1 MSDVIK
7 LMPDAL
13 ANQIAAGEVIQ
24 RPASV
29 LKELV
34 ENSVDAGASK
44 ITVNIKD
51 AGRTLIQVID
61 NGCGMS
67 VTDARMSFERH
78 ATSKLTKAED
88 LFCIY
93 TKGFR
98 GEALA
103 SIAAVAEVELKTRR
117 ADDAVG
123 TDVIINGS
131 KFVSQ
136 TPVNT
141 PQGTNFAIKSLF
153 YNVPAR
159 RKFLK
164 SNSTELQ
171 HIITEFQRIVLTH
184 PMIEFA
190 LHHND
195 NIIYSLPKTNL
206 KQRILG
212 VFGKNL
218 NSTLIPVEIDTSIVK
233 ITGFTGKPSAS
244 KRKTDKQFFFVN
256 NRYMKNSYFHK
267 AVALAYDKLTLP
279 DCIPPYF
286 LYLEVDPR
294 SIDVNVHPAKTEINF
309 ENASDIF
316 RLLQAGIK
324 ETLSKSDVTPAID
337 FDNQEA
343 ANIPYFTSDSPL
355 PEEPQISY
363 DPDYNPFIST
373 EKPKSFDVGSGGH
386 SSGHSSSYNNYN
398 SNYNGG
404 NRHATHYDSV
414 INSGHR
420 KADNWQLLYSN
431 INDDSPSPTP
441 PVQSPLMQIGG
452 KYIATLHDN
461 GLMLIDQYRAHLS
474 ILYEKYLR
482 QIASNADST
491 QKLLY
496 PQPLDLDATSQAMA
510 YDIRDEL
517 TSVGFDIDF
526 DAQPSAVLRGI
537 PPFLEANR
545 AVEILIKVIDSYRDE
560 HGNISSSMK
569 DILARS
575 AARSEAVTGGR
586 TLSTE
591 EMQTLKDNL
600 LATQSP
606 EYSPDGKRTTVIL
619 RPEDLEK
626 MFN

>member
-7 LMPDAL
+7 LMPDSL

-117 ADDAVG
+117 ADDAIG

-153 YNVPAR
+153 FNVPAR

-184 PMIEFA
+184 PMIEFS
-190 LHHND
+190 LYHNE
-195 NIIYSLPKTNL
+195 NAIYILPKGSL
-206 KQRILG
+206 KQRIIG
-212 VFGKNL
+212 VFGKSL
-218 NSTLIPVEIDTSIVK
+218 NSEIIPVEIDTSIVK
-233 ITGFTGKPSAS
+233 ITGFTGKPSSS
-244 KRKTDKQFFFVN
+244 KRRNDKQFFFVN

-286 LYLEVDPR
+286 LYLEVDPHT
-294 SIDVNVHPAKTEINF
+294 IDVNVHPAKTEINF

-343 ANIPYFTSDSPL
+343 ANIPYFRSDSPL
-355 PEEPQISY
+355 PEEPQIDY
-363 DPDYNPFIST
+363 DPNYNPFIST
-373 EKPKSFDVGSGGH
+373 EKPQSFESLGV
-386 SSGHSSSYNNYN
+386 
-398 SNYNGG
+398 NGG
-404 NRHATHYDSV
+404 SYGHGSAHRTTQYDSA
-414 INSGHR
+414 INSGR
-420 KADNWQLLYSN
+420 KRADNWQLLYSN
-431 INDDSPSPTP
+431 INDDSPSPT

-461 GLMLIDQYRAHLS
+461 GLMLIDQYRAHLR

-482 QIASNADST
+482 QIASNADAT
-491 QKLLY
+491 QQLLY
-496 PQPLDLDATSQAMA
+496 PQPLDLDATSLAMA

-517 TSVGFDIDF
+517 MSVGFDIDF
-526 DAQPSAVLRGI
+526 PSPTTTATLRGI
-537 PPFLEANR
+537 PPFLEQNKAID
-545 AVEILIKVIDSYRDE
+545 VLIKVIDSYRDE

-575 AARSEAVTGGR
+575 AARSEAVMGGR
-586 TLSTE
+586 TLSNE
-591 EMQTLKDNL
+591 EMQTLRDDL
-600 LATQSP
+600 LATQQP
-606 EYSPDGKRTTVIL
+606 EFSPDGRKTTIIL

>member
-34 ENSVDAGASK
+34 ENSVDAGATK

-117 ADDAVG
+117 ADDAIG

-131 KFVSQ
+131 KFISQ

-153 YNVPAR
+153 FNVPAR

-218 NSTLIPVEIDTSIVK
+218 NSSLIPVEIDTSIVK
-233 ITGFTGKPSAS
+233 ITGFTGKPSPS

-267 AVALAYDKLTLP
+267 AIALAYDKLTLP

-286 LYLEVDPR
+286 IYLEVDPHT
-294 SIDVNVHPAKTEINF
+294 IDVNVHPAKTEINF

-343 ANIPYFTSDSPL
+343 ANLPYFPSDSPL
-355 PEEPQISY
+355 PEEPQIDY
-363 DPDYNPFIST
+363 DPNYNPFIST
-373 EKPKSFDVGSGGH
+373 EKPQSFDV
-386 SSGHSSSYNNYN
+386 NK
-398 SNYNGG
+398 GG
-404 NRHATHYDSV
+404 NHRVTHYDST
-414 INSGHR
+414 INADR
-420 KADNWQLLYSN
+420 RRADNWQLLYSG
-431 INDDSPSPTP
+431 INDEQPSSAPAA
-441 PVQSPLMQIGG
+441 QSPLMQIGG
-452 KYIATLHDN
+452 KYIASLHDN
-461 GLMLIDQYRAHLS
+461 GLMLIDQYRAHLR
-474 ILYEKYLR
+474 ILYEKYLAK
-482 QIASNADST
+482 IASNADAT

-496 PQPLDLDATSQAMA
+496 PQPLDLDATAQAMA

-526 DAQPSAVLRGI
+526 DAQPTAVLRGI
-537 PPFLEANR
+537 PPYLDANR

-575 AARSEAVTGGR
+575 AARSEAVMGGR
-586 TLSTE
+586 TLNLD
-591 EMQTLKDNL
+591 EMQTLKKDL

-606 EYSPDGKRTTVIL
+606 EYSPDGKRTTIIL
-619 RPEDLEK
+619 RPDDLEK

>member
-7 LMPDAL
+7 LMPDSL

-117 ADDAVG
+117 ADDAIG

-153 YNVPAR
+153 FNVPAR

-184 PMIEFA
+184 PMIEFS
-190 LHHND
+190 LYHND
-195 NIIYSLPKTNL
+195 NAIYILPKGSL
-206 KQRILG
+206 KQRIIG
-212 VFGKNL
+212 VFGKSL
-218 NSTLIPVEIDTSIVK
+218 NSEIIPVEIDTSIVK
-233 ITGFTGKPSAS
+233 ITGFTGKPSSS
-244 KRKTDKQFFFVN
+244 KRRNDKQFFFVN

-286 LYLEVDPR
+286 LYLEVDPHT
-294 SIDVNVHPAKTEINF
+294 IDVNVHPAKTEINF

-343 ANIPYFTSDSPL
+343 ANIPYFRSDSPL
-355 PEEPQISY
+355 PEEPQIDY
-363 DPDYNPFIST
+363 DPNYNPFIST
-373 EKPKSFDVGSGGH
+373 EKPQSFESLGV
-386 SSGHSSSYNNYN
+386 
-398 SNYNGG
+398 NGG
-404 NRHATHYDSV
+404 SYGHGSAHRTTQYDSA
-414 INSGHR
+414 INSGR
-420 KADNWQLLYSN
+420 KRADNWQLLYSN
-431 INDDSPSPTP
+431 INDDSPSPT

-461 GLMLIDQYRAHLS
+461 GLMLIDQYRAHLR

-482 QIASNADST
+482 QIASNADAT
-491 QKLLY
+491 QQLLY
-496 PQPLDLDATSQAMA
+496 PQPLDLDAKSLAMA

-517 TSVGFDIDF
+517 MSVGFDIDF
-526 DAQPSAVLRGI
+526 PSPTTTATLRGI
-537 PPFLEANR
+537 PPFLEQNKAID
-545 AVEILIKVIDSYRDE
+545 VLIKVIDSYRDE

-575 AARSEAVTGGR
+575 AARSEAVMGGR
-586 TLSTE
+586 TLSNE
-591 EMQTLKDNL
+591 EMQTLRDDL
-600 LATQSP
+600 LATQQP
-606 EYSPDGKRTTVIL
+606 EFSPDGRKTTIIL

>member
-117 ADDAVG
+117 ADDAIG

-131 KFVSQ
+131 KFISQ
-136 TPVNT
+136 TPVST

-153 YNVPAR
+153 FNVPAR

-171 HIITEFQRIVLTH
+171 QIITEFQRIVLTH

-233 ITGFTGKPSAS
+233 ITGFCGKPSPS

-286 LYLEVDPR
+286 LYMEVDPHT
-294 SIDVNVHPAKTEINF
+294 IDVNVHPAKTEINF

-337 FDNQEA
+337 FDNQA
-343 ANIPYFTSDSPL
+343 INDIPYFRSDSPL

-363 DPDYNPFIST
+363 DPDYNPFVST
-373 EKPKSFDVGSGGH
+373 EKPQSFSDGGGSRSKG
-386 SSGHSSSYNNYN
+386 SYNYKQ
-398 SNYNGG
+398 SDYQPL
-404 NRHATHYDSV
+404 RRST
-414 INSGHR
+414 
-420 KADNWQLLYSN
+420 DNWQTLYESALN
-431 INDDSPSPTP
+431 GSTDDIKPAAAPT
-441 PVQSPLMQIGG
+441 PLMQIGN
-452 KYIATLHDN
+452 KYIAALHDN
-461 GLMLIDQYRAHLS
+461 GIMLIDQYRAHLR

-482 QIASNADST
+482 QIASNADAT
-491 QKLLY
+491 QQLLY
-496 PQPLDLDATSQAMA
+496 PQPLDLDATSLAMA

-517 TSVGFDIDF
+517 MSVGFDIDF
-526 DAQPSAVLRGI
+526 PSPTATATLRGI
-537 PPFLEANR
+537 PPFLEQNKAID
-545 AVEILIKVIDSYRDE
+545 VLIKVIDSYRDE

-575 AARSEAVTGGR
+575 AARSEAVMGGR
-586 TLSTE
+586 PLSTE
-591 EMQTLKDNL
+591 EMQTLKDDL
-600 LATQSP
+600 LATQQP
-606 EYSPDGKRTTVIL
+606 EFSPDGRKTTIVL
-619 RPEDLEK
+619 RPDDLER

>member
-7 LMPDAL
+7 LMPDSL

-78 ATSKLTKAED
+78 ATSKLIKAED

-117 ADDAVG
+117 ADDAIG

-131 KFVSQ
+131 KFISQ
-136 TPVNT
+136 TPVST

-184 PMIEFA
+184 PMIEFS
-190 LHHND
+190 LYHND
-195 NIIYSLPKTNL
+195 STVYSLPKGNL
-206 KQRILG
+206 KQRIIG
-212 VFGKNL
+212 VFGKSL
-218 NSTLIPVEIDTSIVK
+218 NQLLIPVEIDTSLVK
-233 ITGFTGKPSAS
+233 ITGFCGKPSNT

-256 NRYMKNSYFHK
+256 NRFMKNAYFHK
-267 AVALAYDKLTLP
+267 AVALAYEKLTLP

-286 LYLEVDPR
+286 LYMEVDPR

-316 RLLQAGIK
+316 RLLQAGVK
-324 ETLSKSDVTPAID
+324 ETLSKSDVTPSID
-337 FDNQEA
+337 FDNQA
-343 ANIPYFTSDSPL
+343 VNDIPYFKPDSTQPQ
-355 PEEPQISY
+355 EPQITY
-363 DPDYNPFIST
+363 DPYYNPFETT
-373 EKPKSFDVGSGGH
+373 EKPQSF
-386 SSGHSSSYNNYN
+386 SSSSSNNIASGSHIKSGYNYIQ
-398 SNYNGG
+398 SNYQPS
-404 NRHATHYDSV
+404 RRST
-414 INSGHR
+414 
-420 KADNWQLLYSN
+420 DNWQTLYSN
-431 INDDSPSPTP
+431 IGDPTDSPDAAPMP
-441 PVQSPLMQIGG
+441 QAPLMQIGN
-452 KYIATLHDN
+452 KYIATLHDH
-461 GLMLIDQYRAHLS
+461 GIMLIDQYRAHAR
-474 ILYEKYLR
+474 ILYEKYIK
-482 QIASNADST
+482 QIVSNADAT
-491 QKLLY
+491 QQLLY
-496 PQPLDLDATSQAMA
+496 PQPLELDATEFAMA

-517 TSVGFDIDF
+517 TSVGFDIEFSHDSST
-526 DAQPSAVLRGI
+526 ATLRGI
-537 PPFLEANR
+537 PPYLEQNK
-545 AVEILIKVIDSYRDE
+545 AVDILAKVIDCYRDE
-560 HGNISSSMK
+560 HGDVSSSMK

-575 AARSEAVTGGR
+575 AARSEAITGGA
-586 TLSTE
+586 TLSNE
-591 EMQTLKDNL
+591 EMTSLKDAL
-600 LATQSP
+600 LATQQP
-606 EYSPDGKRTTVIL
+606 DFSPDGKRAAIIL
-619 RPEDLEK
+619 RPDDLEK

>member
-7 LMPDAL
+7 LMPDSL

-117 ADDAVG
+117 ADDAIG

-131 KFVSQ
+131 KFISQ

-153 YNVPAR
+153 FNVPAR

-184 PMIEFA
+184 PMIEFS
-190 LHHND
+190 LYHNE
-195 NIIYSLPKTNL
+195 NAIYILPKGSL
-206 KQRILG
+206 KQRIIG
-212 VFGKNL
+212 VFGKSL
-218 NSTLIPVEIDTSIVK
+218 NSEIIPVEIDTSIVK
-233 ITGFTGKPSAS
+233 ITGFTGKPSSS
-244 KRKTDKQFFFVN
+244 KRRNDKQFFFVN

-286 LYLEVDPR
+286 LYLEVDPHT
-294 SIDVNVHPAKTEINF
+294 IDVNVHPAKTEINF

-343 ANIPYFTSDSPL
+343 ANIPYFRSDSPL
-355 PEEPQISY
+355 PEEPQIDY
-363 DPDYNPFIST
+363 DPNYNPFIST
-373 EKPKSFDVGSGGH
+373 EKPQSFESLGV
-386 SSGHSSSYNNYN
+386 
-398 SNYNGG
+398 NGG
-404 NRHATHYDSV
+404 SYGHGSTHRTTQYDSA
-414 INSGHR
+414 INSGR
-420 KADNWQLLYSN
+420 KRADNWQLLYSN
-431 INDDSPSPTP
+431 INDDSPSPT

-461 GLMLIDQYRAHLS
+461 GLMLIDQYRAHLR

-482 QIASNADST
+482 QIASNADAT
-491 QKLLY
+491 QQLLY
-496 PQPLDLDATSQAMA
+496 PQPLDLDAKSLAMA

-517 TSVGFDIDF
+517 MSVGFDIDF
-526 DAQPSAVLRGI
+526 PSPTTTATLRGI
-537 PPFLEANR
+537 PPFLEQNKAID
-545 AVEILIKVIDSYRDE
+545 VLIKVIDSYRDE

-575 AARSEAVTGGR
+575 AARSEAVMGGR
-586 TLSTE
+586 TLSNE
-591 EMQTLKDNL
+591 EMQTLRDDL
-600 LATQSP
+600 LATQQP
-606 EYSPDGKRTTVIL
+606 EFSPDGRKTTIIL

>member
-117 ADDAVG
+117 ADDAIG

-131 KFVSQ
+131 KFISQ
-136 TPVNT
+136 TPVST

-153 YNVPAR
+153 FNVPAR

-233 ITGFTGKPSAS
+233 ITGFCGKPSPS

-286 LYLEVDPR
+286 LYMEVDPHT
-294 SIDVNVHPAKTEINF
+294 IDVNVHPAKTEINF

-337 FDNQEA
+337 FDNQA
-343 ANIPYFTSDSPL
+343 INDIPYFRSDSPL

-363 DPDYNPFIST
+363 DPDYNPFVST
-373 EKPKSFDVGSGGH
+373 EKPQSFSDGGGSRSKG
-386 SSGHSSSYNNYN
+386 SYNYKQ
-398 SNYNGG
+398 SDYQPL
-404 NRHATHYDSV
+404 RRST
-414 INSGHR
+414 
-420 KADNWQLLYSN
+420 DNWQTLYESALN
-431 INDDSPSPTP
+431 GSTDDIKPAAAPT
-441 PVQSPLMQIGG
+441 PLMQIGN
-452 KYIATLHDN
+452 KYIAALHDN
-461 GLMLIDQYRAHLS
+461 GIMLIDQYRAHLR

-482 QIASNADST
+482 QIASNADAT
-491 QKLLY
+491 QQLLY
-496 PQPLDLDATSQAMA
+496 PQPLDLDATSLAMA

-517 TSVGFDIDF
+517 MSVGFDIDF
-526 DAQPSAVLRGI
+526 PSPTATATLRGI
-537 PPFLEANR
+537 PPFLEQNKAID
-545 AVEILIKVIDSYRDE
+545 VLIKVIDSYRDE

-575 AARSEAVTGGR
+575 AARSEAVMGGR
-586 TLSTE
+586 SLSTE
-591 EMQTLKDNL
+591 EMQTLKDDL
-600 LATQSP
+600 LTTQQP
-606 EYSPDGKRTTVIL
+606 EFSPDGRKTTIVL
-619 RPEDLEK
+619 RPDDLER

>member
-7 LMPDAL
+7 LMPDSL

-117 ADDAVG
+117 ADDAIG

-131 KFVSQ
+131 KFISQ

-153 YNVPAR
+153 FNVPAR

-184 PMIEFA
+184 PMIEFS
-190 LHHND
+190 LYHND
-195 NIIYSLPKTNL
+195 NAIYILPKGSL
-206 KQRILG
+206 KQRIIG
-212 VFGKNL
+212 VFGKSL
-218 NSTLIPVEIDTSIVK
+218 NSEIIPVEIDTSIVK
-233 ITGFTGKPSAS
+233 ITGFTGKPSSS
-244 KRKTDKQFFFVN
+244 KRRNDKQFFFVN

-286 LYLEVDPR
+286 LYLEVDPHT
-294 SIDVNVHPAKTEINF
+294 IDVNVHPAKTEINF

-343 ANIPYFTSDSPL
+343 ANIPYFRSDSPL
-355 PEEPQISY
+355 PEEPQIDY
-363 DPDYNPFIST
+363 DPNYNPFIST
-373 EKPKSFDVGSGGH
+373 EKPQSFESLGV
-386 SSGHSSSYNNYN
+386 
-398 SNYNGG
+398 NGG
-404 NRHATHYDSV
+404 SYGHGSAHRTTQYDSA
-414 INSGHR
+414 INSGR
-420 KADNWQLLYSN
+420 KRADNWQLLYSN
-431 INDDSPSPTP
+431 INDDSPSPT

-461 GLMLIDQYRAHLS
+461 GLMLIDQYRAHLR

-482 QIASNADST
+482 QIASNADAT
-491 QKLLY
+491 QQLLY
-496 PQPLDLDATSQAMA
+496 PQPLDLDAKSLAMA

-517 TSVGFDIDF
+517 MSVGFDIDF
-526 DAQPSAVLRGI
+526 PSPTATATLRGI
-537 PPFLEANR
+537 PPFLEQNKAID
-545 AVEILIKVIDSYRDE
+545 VLIKVIDSYRDE

-575 AARSEAVTGGR
+575 AARNEAVMGGR
-586 TLSTE
+586 SLSNE
-591 EMQTLKDNL
+591 EMQTLRDDL
-600 LATQSP
+600 LATQQP
-606 EYSPDGKRTTVIL
+606 EFSPDGRKTTIIL

>member
-7 LMPDAL
+7 LMPDSL

-117 ADDAVG
+117 VDDAIG

-153 YNVPAR
+153 FNVPAR

-184 PMIEFA
+184 PMIEFS
-190 LHHND
+190 LYHNE
-195 NIIYSLPKTNL
+195 NAIYILPKGSL
-206 KQRILG
+206 KQRIIG
-212 VFGKNL
+212 VFGKSL
-218 NSTLIPVEIDTSIVK
+218 NSEIIPVEIDTSIVK
-233 ITGFTGKPSAS
+233 ITGFTGKPSSS
-244 KRKTDKQFFFVN
+244 KRRNDKQFFFVN

-286 LYLEVDPR
+286 LYLEVDPHT
-294 SIDVNVHPAKTEINF
+294 IDVNVHPAKTEINF

-343 ANIPYFTSDSPL
+343 ANIPYFRSDSPL
-355 PEEPQISY
+355 PEEPQIDY
-363 DPDYNPFIST
+363 DPNYNPFIST
-373 EKPKSFDVGSGGH
+373 EKPQSFESLGV
-386 SSGHSSSYNNYN
+386 
-398 SNYNGG
+398 NGG
-404 NRHATHYDSV
+404 SYGHGSAHRTTQYDSA
-414 INSGHR
+414 INSGR
-420 KADNWQLLYSN
+420 KRADNWQLLYSN

-441 PVQSPLMQIGG
+441 VQSPLMQIGG
-452 KYIATLHDN
+452 KYIASLHDN
-461 GLMLIDQYRAHLS
+461 GLMLIDQYRAHLR
-474 ILYEKYLR
+474 ILYEKYMR
-482 QIASNADST
+482 QIASNADAT
-491 QKLLY
+491 QQLLY
-496 PQPLDLDATSQAMA
+496 PQPLDLDAKSLAMA

-517 TSVGFDIDF
+517 MSVGFDIDF
-526 DAQPSAVLRGI
+526 PSPTATATLRGI
-537 PPFLEANR
+537 PPFLERNKAID
-545 AVEILIKVIDSYRDE
+545 VLIKVIDSYRDE

-575 AARSEAVTGGR
+575 AARSEAVMGGR
-586 TLSTE
+586 SLSNE
-591 EMQTLKDNL
+591 EMQTLRDDL
-600 LATQSP
+600 LATQQP
-606 EYSPDGKRTTVIL
+606 EFSPDGRKTTIIL

>member
-7 LMPDAL
+7 LMPDSL

-117 ADDAVG
+117 ADDAIG

-153 YNVPAR
+153 FNVPAR

-184 PMIEFA
+184 PMIEFS
-190 LHHND
+190 LYHND
-195 NIIYSLPKTNL
+195 NAIYILPKGSL
-206 KQRILG
+206 KQRIIG
-212 VFGKNL
+212 VFGKSL
-218 NSTLIPVEIDTSIVK
+218 NSEIIPVEIDTSIVK
-233 ITGFTGKPSAS
+233 ITGFTGKPSSS
-244 KRKTDKQFFFVN
+244 KRRNDKQFFFVN

-267 AVALAYDKLTLP
+267 AVSLAYDKLTLP

-286 LYLEVDPR
+286 LYLEVDPHT
-294 SIDVNVHPAKTEINF
+294 IDVNVHPAKTEINF

-343 ANIPYFTSDSPL
+343 ANIPYFRSDSPL
-355 PEEPQISY
+355 PEEPQIDY
-363 DPDYNPFIST
+363 DPNYNPFIST
-373 EKPKSFDVGSGGH
+373 EKPQSFESLGV
-386 SSGHSSSYNNYN
+386 
-398 SNYNGG
+398 NGG
-404 NRHATHYDSV
+404 SYGHGSAHRTTQYDSA
-414 INSGHR
+414 INSGR
-420 KADNWQLLYSN
+420 KRADNWQLLYSN

-441 PVQSPLMQIGG
+441 VQSPLMQIGG
-452 KYIATLHDN
+452 KYIASLHDN
-461 GLMLIDQYRAHLS
+461 GLMLIDQYRAHLR

-482 QIASNADST
+482 QIASNADAT
-491 QKLLY
+491 QQLLY
-496 PQPLDLDATSQAMA
+496 PQPLDLDAKSLAMA

-517 TSVGFDIDF
+517 MSVGFDIDF
-526 DAQPSAVLRGI
+526 PSPTATATLRGI
-537 PPFLEANR
+537 PPFLEQNKAID
-545 AVEILIKVIDSYRDE
+545 VLIKVIDSYRDE

-575 AARSEAVTGGR
+575 AAQSEAVMGGR
-586 TLSTE
+586 SLSNE
-591 EMQTLKDNL
+591 EMQTLRDDL
-600 LATQSP
+600 LATQQP
-606 EYSPDGKRTTVIL
+606 EFSPDGRKTTIIL

>member
-7 LMPDAL
+7 LMPDSL

-117 ADDAVG
+117 ADDAIG

-131 KFVSQ
+131 KFISQ

-153 YNVPAR
+153 FNVPAR

-184 PMIEFA
+184 PMIEFS
-190 LHHND
+190 LYHNE
-195 NIIYSLPKTNL
+195 NAIYILPKGSL
-206 KQRILG
+206 KQRIIG
-212 VFGKNL
+212 VFGKSL
-218 NSTLIPVEIDTSIVK
+218 NSELIPVEIDTSIVK
-233 ITGFTGKPSAS
+233 ITGFTGKPSSS
-244 KRKTDKQFFFVN
+244 KRRNDKQFFFVN

-286 LYLEVDPR
+286 LYMEVDPHT
-294 SIDVNVHPAKTEINF
+294 IDVNVHPAKTEINF

-324 ETLSKSDVTPAID
+324 ETLSKSDVTPSID

-343 ANIPYFTSDSPL
+343 ANIPYFRSDEPI
-355 PEEPQISY
+355 PDEPQIDY
-363 DPDYNPFIST
+363 DPNYNPFIST
-373 EKPKSFDVGSGGH
+373 EKPQSFESLGVNGNYGHGGA
-386 SSGHSSSYNNYN
+386 
-398 SNYNGG
+398 
-404 NRHATHYDSV
+404 RRTTQYDSA
-414 INSGHR
+414 INTGR
-420 KADNWQLLYSN
+420 KRADNWQLLYSN

-441 PVQSPLMQIGG
+441 VQSPLMQIGS

-461 GLMLIDQYRAHLS
+461 GLMLIDQYRAHLR

-482 QIASNADST
+482 QIASNADAT
-491 QKLLY
+491 QQLLY
-496 PQPLDLDATSQAMA
+496 PQPLDLDATSLAMA

-517 TSVGFDIDF
+517 MSVGFDIDF
-526 DAQPSAVLRGI
+526 PSPTATATLRGI
-537 PPFLEANR
+537 PPFLEQNKAID
-545 AVEILIKVIDSYRDE
+545 VLIKVIDSYRDE

-575 AARSEAVTGGR
+575 AARSEAVMGGR
-586 TLSTE
+586 SLSTE
-591 EMQTLKDNL
+591 EMQTLKDDL
-600 LATQSP
+600 LATQQP
-606 EYSPDGKRTTVIL
+606 EFSPDGRKTTIVL
-619 RPEDLEK
+619 RPEDLER

>member
-117 ADDAVG
+117 ADDAIG

-131 KFVSQ
+131 KFISQ
-136 TPVNT
+136 TPVST

-153 YNVPAR
+153 FNVPAR

-233 ITGFTGKPSAS
+233 ITGFCGKPSPS

-286 LYLEVDPR
+286 LYMEVDPHT
-294 SIDVNVHPAKTEINF
+294 IDVNVHPAKTEINF

-337 FDNQEA
+337 FDNQA
-343 ANIPYFTSDSPL
+343 INDIPYFRSDSPL

-363 DPDYNPFIST
+363 DPDYNPFVST
-373 EKPKSFDVGSGGH
+373 EKPQSFSDGGGSRSKG
-386 SSGHSSSYNNYN
+386 SYNYKQ
-398 SNYNGG
+398 SDYQP
-404 NRHATHYDSV
+404 RRRST
-414 INSGHR
+414 
-420 KADNWQLLYSN
+420 DNWQTLYESALN
-431 INDDSPSPTP
+431 GSTDDIKPAAAPT
-441 PVQSPLMQIGG
+441 PLMQIGN
-452 KYIATLHDN
+452 KYIAALHDN
-461 GLMLIDQYRAHLS
+461 GIMLIDQYRAHLR

-482 QIASNADST
+482 QIASNADAT
-491 QKLLY
+491 QQLLY
-496 PQPLDLDATSQAMA
+496 PQPLDLDATSLAMA

-517 TSVGFDIDF
+517 MSVGFDIDF
-526 DAQPSAVLRGI
+526 PSPTATATLRGI
-537 PPFLEANR
+537 PPFLEQNKAID
-545 AVEILIKVIDSYRDE
+545 VLIKVIDSYRDE

-575 AARSEAVTGGR
+575 AARSEAVMGGR
-586 TLSTE
+586 SLSTE
-591 EMQTLKDNL
+591 EMQTLKDDL
-600 LATQSP
+600 LATQQP
-606 EYSPDGKRTTVIL
+606 EFSPDGRKTTIVL
-619 RPEDLEK
+619 RPDDLER

>member
-34 ENSVDAGASK
+34 ENSVDAGATK

-117 ADDAVG
+117 ADDAIG

-131 KFVSQ
+131 KFISQ

-153 YNVPAR
+153 FNVPAR

-218 NSTLIPVEIDTSIVK
+218 NSSLIPVEIDTSIVK
-233 ITGFTGKPSAS
+233 ITGFTGKPSPS

-267 AVALAYDKLTLP
+267 AIALAYDKLTLP

-286 LYLEVDPR
+286 IYLEVDPHT
-294 SIDVNVHPAKTEINF
+294 IDVNVHPAKTEINF

-343 ANIPYFTSDSPL
+343 ANLPYFSSDSPL
-355 PEEPQISY
+355 PEEPQIDY
-363 DPDYNPFIST
+363 DPNYNPFIST
-373 EKPKSFDVGSGGH
+373 EKPQSFDTGKGGNYGGGH
-386 SSGHSSSYNNYN
+386 
-398 SNYNGG
+398 
-404 NRHATHYDSV
+404 RVTHYDSA
-414 INSGHR
+414 INADR
-420 KADNWQLLYSN
+420 RRADNWQLLYSG
-431 INDDSPSPTP
+431 INDDQPSAAAPAA
-441 PVQSPLMQIGG
+441 QSPLMQIGG
-452 KYIATLHDN
+452 KYIASLHDN
-461 GLMLIDQYRAHLS
+461 GLMLIDQYRAHLR
-474 ILYEKYLR
+474 ILYEKYLAK
-482 QIASNADST
+482 IASNADST
-491 QKLLY
+491 QQLLY

-526 DAQPSAVLRGI
+526 DAQPSATLRGI
-537 PPFLEANR
+537 PPYLDANK

-575 AARSEAVTGGR
+575 AARSEAVMGGR
-586 TLSTE
+586 TLNLD
-591 EMQTLKDNL
+591 EMQTLKKDL
-600 LATQSP
+600 LGTQSP
-606 EYSPDGKRTTVIL
+606 EYSPDGKRTTIIL
-619 RPEDLEK
+619 RPDDLEK

>member
-7 LMPDAL
+7 LMPDSL

-117 ADDAVG
+117 ADDAIG

-153 YNVPAR
+153 FNVPAR

-184 PMIEFA
+184 PMIEFS
-190 LHHND
+190 LYHND
-195 NIIYSLPKTNL
+195 NAIYILPKGSL
-206 KQRILG
+206 KQRIIG
-212 VFGKNL
+212 VFGKSL
-218 NSTLIPVEIDTSIVK
+218 NSEIIPVEIDTSIVK
-233 ITGFTGKPSAS
+233 ITGFTGKPSSS
-244 KRKTDKQFFFVN
+244 KRRNDKQFFFVN

-286 LYLEVDPR
+286 LYLEVDPHT
-294 SIDVNVHPAKTEINF
+294 IDVNVHPAKTEINF

-343 ANIPYFTSDSPL
+343 ANIPYFRSDSPL
-355 PEEPQISY
+355 PEEPQIDY
-363 DPDYNPFIST
+363 DPNYNPFIST
-373 EKPKSFDVGSGGH
+373 EKPQSFESLGV
-386 SSGHSSSYNNYN
+386 
-398 SNYNGG
+398 NGG
-404 NRHATHYDSV
+404 SYGHGSAHRTTQYDSA
-414 INSGHR
+414 INSGR
-420 KADNWQLLYSN
+420 KRADNWQLLYSN
-431 INDDSPSPTP
+431 INDDSPSPT

-461 GLMLIDQYRAHLS
+461 GLMLIDQYRAHLR

-482 QIASNADST
+482 QIASNADAT
-491 QKLLY
+491 QQLLY
-496 PQPLDLDATSQAMA
+496 PQPLDLDAKSLAMA

-517 TSVGFDIDF
+517 MSVGFDIDF
-526 DAQPSAVLRGI
+526 PSPTATATLRGI
-537 PPFLEANR
+537 PPFLEQNKAID
-545 AVEILIKVIDSYRDE
+545 VLIKVIDSYRDE

-575 AARSEAVTGGR
+575 AARNEAVMGGR
-586 TLSTE
+586 SLSNE
-591 EMQTLKDNL
+591 EMQSLRDDL
-600 LATQSP
+600 LATQQP
-606 EYSPDGKRTTVIL
+606 EFSPDGRKTTIIL

>member
-34 ENSVDAGASK
+34 ENSVDAGATK

-117 ADDAVG
+117 ADDAIG

-131 KFVSQ
+131 KFISQ

-153 YNVPAR
+153 FNVPAR

-218 NSTLIPVEIDTSIVK
+218 NSSLIPVEIDTSIVK

-267 AVALAYDKLTLP
+267 AIALAYDKLTLP

-286 LYLEVDPR
+286 IYLEVDPHT
-294 SIDVNVHPAKTEINF
+294 IDVNVHPAKTEINF

-343 ANIPYFTSDSPL
+343 ANLPYFSSDSPL
-355 PEEPQISY
+355 PEEPQIDY
-363 DPDYNPFIST
+363 DPNYNPFIST
-373 EKPKSFDVGSGGH
+373 EKPQSFDV
-386 SSGHSSSYNNYN
+386 NK
-398 SNYNGG
+398 GG
-404 NRHATHYDSV
+404 NYGGSHRVTHYDSA
-414 INSGHR
+414 INSDR
-420 KADNWQLLYSN
+420 RRADNWQLLYSG
-431 INDDSPSPTP
+431 INDDQPSSAPA
-441 PVQSPLMQIGG
+441 VQSPLMQIGG
-452 KYIATLHDN
+452 KYIASLHDN
-461 GLMLIDQYRAHLS
+461 GLMLIDQYRAHLR
-474 ILYEKYLR
+474 ILYEKYLAK
-482 QIASNADST
+482 IASNADAT

-496 PQPLDLDATSQAMA
+496 PQPLDLDATAQAMA

-526 DAQPSAVLRGI
+526 DAQPTAVLRGI
-537 PPFLEANR
+537 PPYLDANR
-545 AVEILIKVIDSYRDE
+545 AVEIMIKVIDSYRDE

-575 AARSEAVTGGR
+575 AARSEAVMGGR
-586 TLSTE
+586 TLNPD
-591 EMQTLKDNL
+591 EMQTLRNDL
-600 LATQSP
+600 LGTQSP
-606 EYSPDGKRTTVIL
+606 EYSPDGKRTMIIL
-619 RPEDLEK
+619 RPDDLEK

>member
-7 LMPDAL
+7 LMPDSL

-117 ADDAVG
+117 ADDAIG

-131 KFVSQ
+131 KFISQ

-153 YNVPAR
+153 FNVPAR

-184 PMIEFA
+184 PMIEFS
-190 LHHND
+190 LYHNE
-195 NIIYSLPKTNL
+195 NAIYILPKGSL
-206 KQRILG
+206 KQRIIG
-212 VFGKNL
+212 VFGKSL
-218 NSTLIPVEIDTSIVK
+218 NSEIIPVEIDTSIVK
-233 ITGFTGKPSAS
+233 ITGFTGKPSSS
-244 KRKTDKQFFFVN
+244 KRRNDKQFFFVN

-286 LYLEVDPR
+286 LYLEVDPHT
-294 SIDVNVHPAKTEINF
+294 IDVNVHPAKTEINF

-343 ANIPYFTSDSPL
+343 ANIPYFRSDSPL
-355 PEEPQISY
+355 PEEPQIDY
-363 DPDYNPFIST
+363 DPNYNPFIST
-373 EKPKSFDVGSGGH
+373 EKPQSFESLGV
-386 SSGHSSSYNNYN
+386 
-398 SNYNGG
+398 NGG
-404 NRHATHYDSV
+404 SYGHGSAHRTTQYDSA
-414 INSGHR
+414 INSGR
-420 KADNWQLLYSN
+420 KRADNWQLLYSN

-441 PVQSPLMQIGG
+441 VQSPLMQIGG
-452 KYIATLHDN
+452 KYIASLHDN
-461 GLMLIDQYRAHLS
+461 GLMLIDQYRAHLR

-482 QIASNADST
+482 QIASNADAT
-491 QKLLY
+491 QQLLY
-496 PQPLDLDATSQAMA
+496 PQPLDLDAKSLAMA

-517 TSVGFDIDF
+517 MSVGFDIDF
-526 DAQPSAVLRGI
+526 PSPTATATLRGI
-537 PPFLEANR
+537 PPFLEQNKAID
-545 AVEILIKVIDSYRDE
+545 VLIKVIDSYRDE

-575 AARSEAVTGGR
+575 AARSEAVMGGR
-586 TLSTE
+586 SLSNE
-591 EMQTLKDNL
+591 EMQTLRDDL
-600 LATQSP
+600 LATQQP
-606 EYSPDGKRTTVIL
+606 EFSPDGRKTTIIL

>member
-7 LMPDAL
+7 LMPDSL

-117 ADDAVG
+117 ADDAIG

-131 KFVSQ
+131 KFISQ

-153 YNVPAR
+153 FNVPAR

-184 PMIEFA
+184 PMIEFS
-190 LHHND
+190 LYHND
-195 NIIYSLPKTNL
+195 NAIYILPKGSL
-206 KQRILG
+206 KQRIIG
-212 VFGKNL
+212 VFGKSL
-218 NSTLIPVEIDTSIVK
+218 NSELIPVEIDTSIVK
-233 ITGFTGKPSAS
+233 ITGFTGKPSSS
-244 KRKTDKQFFFVN
+244 KRRNDKQFFFVN

-286 LYLEVDPR
+286 LYMEVDPHT
-294 SIDVNVHPAKTEINF
+294 IDVNVHPAKTEINF

-324 ETLSKSDVTPAID
+324 ETLSKSDVTPSID

-343 ANIPYFTSDSPL
+343 ANIPYFRSDEPI
-355 PEEPQISY
+355 PEEPQIDY
-363 DPDYNPFIST
+363 DPNYNPFIST
-373 EKPKSFDVGSGGH
+373 EKPQSFESLGVNGNYGGH
-386 SSGHSSSYNNYN
+386 
-398 SNYNGG
+398 GG
-404 NRHATHYDSV
+404 ARRTTQYDSA
-414 INSGHR
+414 INTGR
-420 KADNWQLLYSN
+420 KRADNWQLLYSN

-441 PVQSPLMQIGG
+441 VQSPLMQIGS

-461 GLMLIDQYRAHLS
+461 GLMLIDQYRAHLR
-474 ILYEKYLR
+474 ILYEKYLH
-482 QIASNADST
+482 QIASNADAT
-491 QKLLY
+491 QQLLY
-496 PQPLDLDATSQAMA
+496 PQPLDLDATSLAMA

-517 TSVGFDIDF
+517 MSVGFDIDF
-526 DAQPSAVLRGI
+526 PSPTATATLRGI
-537 PPFLEANR
+537 PPYLEQNKAID
-545 AVEILIKVIDSYRDE
+545 VLIKVIDSYRDE

-575 AARSEAVTGGR
+575 AARSEAVMGGR
-586 TLSTE
+586 SLSNE
-591 EMQTLKDNL
+591 EMQTLKDDL
-600 LATQSP
+600 LATQQP
-606 EYSPDGKRTTVIL
+606 EFSPDGRKTTIVL

>member
-7 LMPDAL
+7 LMPDSL

-117 ADDAVG
+117 ADDAIG

-131 KFVSQ
+131 KFISQ

-153 YNVPAR
+153 FNVPAR

-184 PMIEFA
+184 PMIEFS
-190 LHHND
+190 LYHND
-195 NIIYSLPKTNL
+195 NAIYILPKGSL
-206 KQRILG
+206 KQRIIG
-212 VFGKNL
+212 VFGKSL
-218 NSTLIPVEIDTSIVK
+218 NSEIIPVEIDTSIVK
-233 ITGFTGKPSAS
+233 ITGFTGKPSSS
-244 KRKTDKQFFFVN
+244 KRRNDKQFFFVN

-286 LYLEVDPR
+286 LYLEVDPHT
-294 SIDVNVHPAKTEINF
+294 IDVNVHPAKTEINF

-343 ANIPYFTSDSPL
+343 ANIPYFRSDSPL
-355 PEEPQISY
+355 PEEPQIDY
-363 DPDYNPFIST
+363 DPNYNPFIST
-373 EKPKSFDVGSGGH
+373 EKPQSFESLGV
-386 SSGHSSSYNNYN
+386 
-398 SNYNGG
+398 NGG
-404 NRHATHYDSV
+404 SYGHGSAHRTTQYDSA
-414 INSGHR
+414 INSGR
-420 KADNWQLLYSN
+420 KRADNWQLLYSN
-431 INDDSPSPTP
+431 INDDSPSPT

-461 GLMLIDQYRAHLS
+461 GLMLIDQYRAHLR

-482 QIASNADST
+482 QIASNADAT
-491 QKLLY
+491 QQLLY
-496 PQPLDLDATSQAMA
+496 PQPLDLDATSLAMA

-517 TSVGFDIDF
+517 MSVGFDIDF
-526 DAQPSAVLRGI
+526 PSPTTTATLRGI
-537 PPFLEANR
+537 PPFLEQNKAID
-545 AVEILIKVIDSYRDE
+545 VLIKVIDSYRDE

-575 AARSEAVTGGR
+575 AARSEAVMGGR
-586 TLSTE
+586 TLSNE
-591 EMQTLKDNL
+591 EMQTLRDDL
-600 LATQSP
+600 LATQQP
-606 EYSPDGKRTTVIL
+606 EFSPDGRKTTIIL

>member
-7 LMPDAL
+7 LMPDSL

-117 ADDAVG
+117 ADDAIG

-153 YNVPAR
+153 FNVPAR

-184 PMIEFA
+184 PMIEFS
-190 LHHND
+190 LYHNE
-195 NIIYSLPKTNL
+195 NAIYILPKGSL
-206 KQRILG
+206 KQRIIG
-212 VFGKNL
+212 VFGKSL
-218 NSTLIPVEIDTSIVK
+218 NSEIIPVEIDTSIVK
-233 ITGFTGKPSAS
+233 ITGFTGKPSSS
-244 KRKTDKQFFFVN
+244 KRRNDKQFFFVN

-286 LYLEVDPR
+286 LYLEVDPHT
-294 SIDVNVHPAKTEINF
+294 IDVNVHPAKTEINF

-343 ANIPYFTSDSPL
+343 ANIPYFRSDSPL
-355 PEEPQISY
+355 PEEPQIDY
-363 DPDYNPFIST
+363 DPNYNPFIST
-373 EKPKSFDVGSGGH
+373 EKPQSFESLGV
-386 SSGHSSSYNNYN
+386 
-398 SNYNGG
+398 NGG
-404 NRHATHYDSV
+404 SYGHGSTHRTTQYDSA
-414 INSGHR
+414 INSGR
-420 KADNWQLLYSN
+420 KRADNWQLLYSN
-431 INDDSPSPTP
+431 INDDSPSPT

-461 GLMLIDQYRAHLS
+461 GLMLIDQYRAHLR

-482 QIASNADST
+482 QIASNADAT
-491 QKLLY
+491 QQLLY
-496 PQPLDLDATSQAMA
+496 PQPLDLDATSLAMA

-517 TSVGFDIDF
+517 MSVGFDIDF
-526 DAQPSAVLRGI
+526 PSPTTTATLRGI
-537 PPFLEANR
+537 PPFLEQNKAID
-545 AVEILIKVIDSYRDE
+545 VLIKVIDSYRDE

-575 AARSEAVTGGR
+575 AARSEAVMGGR
-586 TLSTE
+586 TLSNE
-591 EMQTLKDNL
+591 EMQTLRDDL
-600 LATQSP
+600 LATQQP
-606 EYSPDGKRTTVIL
+606 EFSPDGRKTTIIL

>member
-7 LMPDAL
+7 LMPDSL

-117 ADDAVG
+117 VDDAIG

-153 YNVPAR
+153 FNVPAR

-184 PMIEFA
+184 PMIEFS
-190 LHHND
+190 LYHNE
-195 NIIYSLPKTNL
+195 NAIYILPKGSL
-206 KQRILG
+206 KQRIIG
-212 VFGKNL
+212 VFGKSL
-218 NSTLIPVEIDTSIVK
+218 NSEIIPVEIDTSIVK
-233 ITGFTGKPSAS
+233 ITGFTGKPSSS
-244 KRKTDKQFFFVN
+244 KRRNDKQFFFVN

-286 LYLEVDPR
+286 LYLEVDPHT
-294 SIDVNVHPAKTEINF
+294 IDVNVHPAKTEINF

-343 ANIPYFTSDSPL
+343 ANIPYFRSDSPL
-355 PEEPQISY
+355 PEEPQIDY
-363 DPDYNPFIST
+363 DPNYNPFIST
-373 EKPKSFDVGSGGH
+373 EKPQSFESLGV
-386 SSGHSSSYNNYN
+386 
-398 SNYNGG
+398 NGG
-404 NRHATHYDSV
+404 SYGHGSAHRTTQYDSA
-414 INSGHR
+414 INSGR
-420 KADNWQLLYSN
+420 KRADNWQLLYSN

-441 PVQSPLMQIGG
+441 VQSPLMQIGG
-452 KYIATLHDN
+452 KYIASLHDN
-461 GLMLIDQYRAHLS
+461 GLMLIDQYRAHLR

-482 QIASNADST
+482 QIASNADAT
-491 QKLLY
+491 QQLLY
-496 PQPLDLDATSQAMA
+496 PQPLDLDAKSLAMA

-517 TSVGFDIDF
+517 MSVGFDIDF
-526 DAQPSAVLRGI
+526 PSPTATATLRGI
-537 PPFLEANR
+537 PPFLEQNKAID
-545 AVEILIKVIDSYRDE
+545 VLIKVIDSYRDE

-575 AARSEAVTGGR
+575 AARSEAVMGGR
-586 TLSTE
+586 SLSNE
-591 EMQTLKDNL
+591 EMQTLRDDL
-600 LATQSP
+600 LATQQP
-606 EYSPDGKRTTVIL
+606 EFSPDGRKTTIIL

>member
-7 LMPDAL
+7 LMPDSL

-117 ADDAVG
+117 ADDAIG

-153 YNVPAR
+153 FNVPAR

-184 PMIEFA
+184 PMIEFS
-190 LHHND
+190 LYHND
-195 NIIYSLPKTNL
+195 NAIYILPKGSL
-206 KQRILG
+206 KQRIIG
-212 VFGKNL
+212 VFGKSL
-218 NSTLIPVEIDTSIVK
+218 NSEIIPVEIDTSIVK
-233 ITGFTGKPSAS
+233 ITGFTGKPSSS
-244 KRKTDKQFFFVN
+244 KRRNDKQFFFVN

-286 LYLEVDPR
+286 LYMEVDPHT
-294 SIDVNVHPAKTEINF
+294 IDVNVHPAKTEINF

-343 ANIPYFTSDSPL
+343 ANIPYFRSDSPL
-355 PEEPQISY
+355 PEEPQIDY
-363 DPDYNPFIST
+363 DPNYNPFIST
-373 EKPKSFDVGSGGH
+373 EKPQSFESLGV
-386 SSGHSSSYNNYN
+386 
-398 SNYNGG
+398 NGG
-404 NRHATHYDSV
+404 SYGHGGAHRTTQYDSA
-414 INSGHR
+414 INSGR
-420 KADNWQLLYSN
+420 KRADNWQLLYSN
-431 INDDSPSPTP
+431 INDDSPSPT

-461 GLMLIDQYRAHLS
+461 GLMLIDQYRAHLR

-482 QIASNADST
+482 QIASNADAT
-491 QKLLY
+491 QQLLY
-496 PQPLDLDATSQAMA
+496 PQPLDLDAKSLAMA

-517 TSVGFDIDF
+517 MSVGFDIDF
-526 DAQPSAVLRGI
+526 PSPTATATLRGI
-537 PPFLEANR
+537 PPFLEQNKAID
-545 AVEILIKVIDSYRDE
+545 VLIKVIDSYRDE

-575 AARSEAVTGGR
+575 AARSEAVMGGR
-586 TLSTE
+586 TLSNE
-591 EMQTLKDNL
+591 EMQTLRDDL
-600 LATQSP
+600 LATQQP
-606 EYSPDGKRTTVIL
+606 EFSPDGRKTTIIL

>member
-7 LMPDAL
+7 LMPDSL

-117 ADDAVG
+117 ADDAIG

-153 YNVPAR
+153 FNVPAR

-184 PMIEFA
+184 PMIEFS
-190 LHHND
+190 LYHND
-195 NIIYSLPKTNL
+195 NAIYILPKGSL
-206 KQRILG
+206 KQRIIG
-212 VFGKNL
+212 VFGKSL
-218 NSTLIPVEIDTSIVK
+218 NSEIIPVEIDTSIVK
-233 ITGFTGKPSAS
+233 ITGFTGKPSSS
-244 KRKTDKQFFFVN
+244 KRRNDKQFFFVN

-286 LYLEVDPR
+286 LYLEVDPHT
-294 SIDVNVHPAKTEINF
+294 IDVNVHPAKTEINF

-343 ANIPYFTSDSPL
+343 ANIPYFRSDSPL
-355 PEEPQISY
+355 PEEPQIDY
-363 DPDYNPFIST
+363 DPNYNPFIST
-373 EKPKSFDVGSGGH
+373 EKTQSFESLGV
-386 SSGHSSSYNNYN
+386 
-398 SNYNGG
+398 NGG
-404 NRHATHYDSV
+404 SYGHGSAHRTTQYDSA
-414 INSGHR
+414 INSGR
-420 KADNWQLLYSN
+420 KRADNWQLLYSN

-441 PVQSPLMQIGG
+441 VQSPLMQIGG
-452 KYIATLHDN
+452 KYIASLHDN
-461 GLMLIDQYRAHLS
+461 GLMLIDQYRAHLR

-482 QIASNADST
+482 QIASNADAT
-491 QKLLY
+491 QQLLY
-496 PQPLDLDATSQAMA
+496 PQPLDLDAKSLAMA

-517 TSVGFDIDF
+517 MSVGFDIDF
-526 DAQPSAVLRGI
+526 PSPTATATLRGI
-537 PPFLEANR
+537 PPFLEQNKAID
-545 AVEILIKVIDSYRDE
+545 VLIKVIDSYRDE

-575 AARSEAVTGGR
+575 AAQSEAVMGGR
-586 TLSTE
+586 SLSNE
-591 EMQTLKDNL
+591 EMQTLRDDL
-600 LATQSP
+600 LATQQP
-606 EYSPDGKRTTVIL
+606 EFSPDGRKTTIIL

>member
-7 LMPDAL
+7 LMPDSL

-117 ADDAVG
+117 ADDAIG

-153 YNVPAR
+153 FNVPAR

-184 PMIEFA
+184 PMIEFS
-190 LHHND
+190 LYHNE
-195 NIIYSLPKTNL
+195 NAIYILPKGSL
-206 KQRILG
+206 KQRIIG
-212 VFGKNL
+212 VFGKSL
-218 NSTLIPVEIDTSIVK
+218 NSEIIPVEIDTSIVK
-233 ITGFTGKPSAS
+233 ITGFTGKPSSS
-244 KRKTDKQFFFVN
+244 KRRNDKQFFFVN

-286 LYLEVDPR
+286 LYLEVDPHT
-294 SIDVNVHPAKTEINF
+294 IDVNVHPAKTEINF

-343 ANIPYFTSDSPL
+343 ANIPYFRSDSPL
-355 PEEPQISY
+355 PEEPQIDY
-363 DPDYNPFIST
+363 DPNYNPFIST
-373 EKPKSFDVGSGGH
+373 EKPQSFESLGV
-386 SSGHSSSYNNYN
+386 
-398 SNYNGG
+398 NGG
-404 NRHATHYDSV
+404 SYGHGSAHRTTQYDSA
-414 INSGHR
+414 INSGR
-420 KADNWQLLYSN
+420 KRADNWQLLYSN
-431 INDDSPSPTP
+431 INDDSPSPT

-461 GLMLIDQYRAHLS
+461 GLMLIDQYRAHLR

-482 QIASNADST
+482 QIASNADAT
-491 QKLLY
+491 QQLLY
-496 PQPLDLDATSQAMA
+496 PQPLDLDAKSLAMA

-517 TSVGFDIDF
+517 MSVGFDIDF
-526 DAQPSAVLRGI
+526 PSPTTTATLRGI
-537 PPFLEANR
+537 PPFLEQNKAID
-545 AVEILIKVIDSYRDE
+545 VLIKVIDSYRDE

-575 AARSEAVTGGR
+575 AARSEAVMGGR
-586 TLSTE
+586 TLSNE
-591 EMQTLKDNL
+591 EMQTLRDDL
-600 LATQSP
+600 LATQQP
-606 EYSPDGKRTTVIL
+606 EFSPDGRKTTIIL

>member
-7 LMPDAL
+7 LMPDSL

-117 ADDAVG
+117 ADDAIG

-131 KFVSQ
+131 KFISQ

-153 YNVPAR
+153 FNVPAR

-184 PMIEFA
+184 PMIEFS
-190 LHHND
+190 LYHNE
-195 NIIYSLPKTNL
+195 NAIYILPKGSL
-206 KQRILG
+206 KQRIIG
-212 VFGKNL
+212 VFGKSL
-218 NSTLIPVEIDTSIVK
+218 NSELIPVEIDTSIVK
-233 ITGFTGKPSAS
+233 ITGFTGKPSSS
-244 KRKTDKQFFFVN
+244 KRRNDKQFFFVN

-286 LYLEVDPR
+286 LYMEVDPHT
-294 SIDVNVHPAKTEINF
+294 IDVNVHPAKTEINF

-324 ETLSKSDVTPAID
+324 ETLSKSDVTPSID

-343 ANIPYFTSDSPL
+343 ANIPYFRSDEPI
-355 PEEPQISY
+355 PDEPQIDY
-363 DPDYNPFIST
+363 DPNYNPFIST
-373 EKPKSFDVGSGGH
+373 EKPQSFESLGVNGNYGGH
-386 SSGHSSSYNNYN
+386 
-398 SNYNGG
+398 GG
-404 NRHATHYDSV
+404 ARRITQYDSA
-414 INSGHR
+414 INAGHKR
-420 KADNWQLLYSN
+420 ADNWQLLYSN
-431 INDDSPSPTP
+431 INDDSPSPT

-461 GLMLIDQYRAHLS
+461 GLMLIDQYRAHLR
-474 ILYEKYLR
+474 ILYEKYLH
-482 QIASNADST
+482 QIASNADAT
-491 QKLLY
+491 QQLLY
-496 PQPLDLDATSQAMA
+496 PQPLDLDATSLAMA

-517 TSVGFDIDF
+517 MSVGFDIDF
-526 DAQPSAVLRGI
+526 PSPTATATLRGI
-537 PPFLEANR
+537 PPYLEQNKAID
-545 AVEILIKVIDSYRDE
+545 VLIKVIDSYRDE

-575 AARSEAVTGGR
+575 AARSEAVMGGR
-586 TLSTE
+586 SLSNE
-591 EMQTLKDNL
+591 EMQTLKDDL
-600 LATQSP
+600 LATQQP
-606 EYSPDGKRTTVIL
+606 EFSPDGRKTTIIL

>member
-117 ADDAVG
+117 ADDAIG

-131 KFVSQ
+131 KFISQ
-136 TPVNT
+136 TPVST

-153 YNVPAR
+153 FNVPAR

-233 ITGFTGKPSAS
+233 ITGFCGKPSPS

-286 LYLEVDPR
+286 LYMEVDPHT
-294 SIDVNVHPAKTEINF
+294 IDVNVHPAKTEINF

-337 FDNQEA
+337 FDNQA
-343 ANIPYFTSDSPL
+343 INDIPYFRSDSPL

-363 DPDYNPFIST
+363 DPDYNPFVST
-373 EKPKSFDVGSGGH
+373 EKPQSFGDGGGGR
-386 SSGHSSSYNNYN
+386 SKGSYNYKQ
-398 SNYNGG
+398 SDYQPL
-404 NRHATHYDSV
+404 RHST
-414 INSGHR
+414 
-420 KADNWQLLYSN
+420 DNWQTLYESALN
-431 INDDSPSPTP
+431 GSTDDIKPAAAPT
-441 PVQSPLMQIGG
+441 PLMQIGN
-452 KYIATLHDN
+452 KYIAALHDN
-461 GLMLIDQYRAHLS
+461 GIMLIDQYRAHLR

-482 QIASNADST
+482 QIASNADAT
-491 QKLLY
+491 QQLLY
-496 PQPLDLDATSQAMA
+496 PHPLDLDATSLAMA

-517 TSVGFDIDF
+517 MSVGFDIDF
-526 DAQPSAVLRGI
+526 PSPTATATLRGI
-537 PPFLEANR
+537 PPFLEQNKAID
-545 AVEILIKVIDSYRDE
+545 VLIKVIDSYRDE

-575 AARSEAVTGGR
+575 AARSEAVMGGR
-586 TLSTE
+586 SLSTE
-591 EMQTLKDNL
+591 EMQTLKDDL
-600 LATQSP
+600 LATQQP
-606 EYSPDGKRTTVIL
+606 EFSPDGRKTTIVL
-619 RPEDLEK
+619 RPDDLER

>member
-7 LMPDAL
+7 LMPDSL

-117 ADDAVG
+117 ADDAIG

-153 YNVPAR
+153 FNVPAR

-184 PMIEFA
+184 PMIEFS
-190 LHHND
+190 LYHND
-195 NIIYSLPKTNL
+195 NAIYILPKGSL
-206 KQRILG
+206 KQRIIG
-212 VFGKNL
+212 VFGKSL
-218 NSTLIPVEIDTSIVK
+218 NSEIIPVEIDTSIVK
-233 ITGFTGKPSAS
+233 ITGFTGKPSSS
-244 KRKTDKQFFFVN
+244 KRRNDKQFFFVN

-286 LYLEVDPR
+286 LYLEVDPHT
-294 SIDVNVHPAKTEINF
+294 IDVNVHPAKTEINF

-343 ANIPYFTSDSPL
+343 ANIPYFRSDSPL
-355 PEEPQISY
+355 PEEPQIDY
-363 DPDYNPFIST
+363 DPNYNPFIST
-373 EKPKSFDVGSGGH
+373 EKPQSFESLGV
-386 SSGHSSSYNNYN
+386 
-398 SNYNGG
+398 NGG
-404 NRHATHYDSV
+404 SYGHGSAHRTTQYDSA
-414 INSGHR
+414 INSGR
-420 KADNWQLLYSN
+420 KRADNWQLLYSN
-431 INDDSPSPTP
+431 INDDSPSPT

-461 GLMLIDQYRAHLS
+461 GLMLIDQYRAHLR

-482 QIASNADST
+482 QIASNADAT
-491 QKLLY
+491 QQLLY
-496 PQPLDLDATSQAMA
+496 PQPLDLDATSLAMA

-517 TSVGFDIDF
+517 MSVGFDIDF
-526 DAQPSAVLRGI
+526 PSPTTTATLRGI
-537 PPFLEANR
+537 PPFLEQNKAID
-545 AVEILIKVIDSYRDE
+545 VLIKVIDSYRDE

-575 AARSEAVTGGR
+575 AARSEAVMGGR
-586 TLSTE
+586 TLSNE
-591 EMQTLKDNL
+591 EMQTLRDDL
-600 LATQSP
+600 LATQQP
-606 EYSPDGKRTTVIL
+606 EFSPDGRKTTIIL

>member
-7 LMPDAL
+7 LMPDSL

-117 ADDAVG
+117 ADDAIG

-153 YNVPAR
+153 FNVPAR

-184 PMIEFA
+184 PMIEFS
-190 LHHND
+190 LYHND
-195 NIIYSLPKTNL
+195 NAIYILPKGSL
-206 KQRILG
+206 KQRIIG
-212 VFGKNL
+212 VFGKSL
-218 NSTLIPVEIDTSIVK
+218 NSEIIPVEIDTSIVK
-233 ITGFTGKPSAS
+233 ITGFTGKPSSS
-244 KRKTDKQFFFVN
+244 KRRNDKQFFFVN

-286 LYLEVDPR
+286 LYLEVDPHT
-294 SIDVNVHPAKTEINF
+294 IDVNVHPAKTEINF

-343 ANIPYFTSDSPL
+343 ANIPYFRSDSPL
-355 PEEPQISY
+355 PEEPQIDY
-363 DPDYNPFIST
+363 DPNYNPFIST
-373 EKPKSFDVGSGGH
+373 EKPQSFESLGV
-386 SSGHSSSYNNYN
+386 
-398 SNYNGG
+398 NGG
-404 NRHATHYDSV
+404 SYGHGSAHRTTQYDSA
-414 INSGHR
+414 INSGR
-420 KADNWQLLYSN
+420 KRADNWQLLYSN
-431 INDDSPSPTP
+431 INDDSPSPT

-461 GLMLIDQYRAHLS
+461 GLMLIDQYRAHLR

-482 QIASNADST
+482 QIASNADAT
-491 QKLLY
+491 QQLLY
-496 PQPLDLDATSQAMA
+496 PQPLDLDAKSLAMA

-517 TSVGFDIDF
+517 MSVGFDIDF
-526 DAQPSAVLRGI
+526 PSPTATATLRGI
-537 PPFLEANR
+537 PPFLEQNKAID
-545 AVEILIKVIDSYRDE
+545 VLIKVIDSYRDE

-575 AARSEAVTGGR
+575 AARSEAVMGGR
-586 TLSTE
+586 SLSNE
-591 EMQTLKDNL
+591 EMQTLRDDL
-600 LATQSP
+600 LATQQP
-606 EYSPDGKRTTVIL
+606 EFSPDGRKTTIIL

>member
-7 LMPDAL
+7 LMPDSL

-117 ADDAVG
+117 ADDAIG

-131 KFVSQ
+131 KFISQ

-153 YNVPAR
+153 FNVPAR

-184 PMIEFA
+184 PMIEFS
-190 LHHND
+190 LYHNE
-195 NIIYSLPKTNL
+195 NAIYILPKGSL
-206 KQRILG
+206 KQRIIG
-212 VFGKNL
+212 VFGKSL
-218 NSTLIPVEIDTSIVK
+218 NSELIPVEIDTSIVK
-233 ITGFTGKPSAS
+233 ITGFTGKPSSS
-244 KRKTDKQFFFVN
+244 KRRNDKQFFFVN

-286 LYLEVDPR
+286 LYMEVDPHT
-294 SIDVNVHPAKTEINF
+294 IDVNVHPAKTEINF

-324 ETLSKSDVTPAID
+324 ETLSKSDVTPSID

-343 ANIPYFTSDSPL
+343 ANIPYFRSDEPI
-355 PEEPQISY
+355 PDEPQIDY
-363 DPDYNPFIST
+363 DPNYNPFIST
-373 EKPKSFDVGSGGH
+373 EKPQSFESLGVNDNYGHGGT
-386 SSGHSSSYNNYN
+386 
-398 SNYNGG
+398 
-404 NRHATHYDSV
+404 RRTTQYDSA
-414 INSGHR
+414 INTGR
-420 KADNWQLLYSN
+420 KRADNWQLLYSN
-431 INDDSPSPTP
+431 INDDSPSPTT
-441 PVQSPLMQIGG
+441 VQSPLMQIGG

-461 GLMLIDQYRAHLS
+461 GLMLIDQYRAHLR
-474 ILYEKYLR
+474 ILYEKYLH
-482 QIASNADST
+482 QIASNADAT
-491 QKLLY
+491 QQLLY
-496 PQPLDLDATSQAMA
+496 PQPLDLDATSLAMA

-517 TSVGFDIDF
+517 MSVGFDIDF
-526 DAQPSAVLRGI
+526 PSPTATATLRGI
-537 PPFLEANR
+537 PPYLEQNKAID
-545 AVEILIKVIDSYRDE
+545 VLIKVIDSYRDE

-575 AARSEAVTGGR
+575 AARSEAVMGGR
-586 TLSTE
+586 SLSNE
-591 EMQTLKDNL
+591 EMQTLKDDL
-600 LATQSP
+600 LATQQP
-606 EYSPDGKRTTVIL
+606 EFSPDGRKTTIVL

>member
-7 LMPDAL
+7 LMPDSL

-117 ADDAVG
+117 ADDAIG

-131 KFVSQ
+131 KFISQ

-190 LHHND
+190 LYHND
-195 NIIYSLPKTNL
+195 SMVYSLPKANL
-206 KQRILG
+206 KQRIIG
-212 VFGKNL
+212 VFGKSL
-218 NSTLIPVEIDTSIVK
+218 NPTLIPVEIDTSIVK
-233 ITGFTGKPSAS
+233 ITGFTGKPSSS
-244 KRKTDKQFFFVN
+244 KRRTDKQFFFVN
-256 NRYMKNSYFHK
+256 NRFMKNAYFHK

-286 LYLEVDPR
+286 LYMEVDPR

-316 RLLQAGIK
+316 RLLQAGVK

-343 ANIPYFTSDSPL
+343 ASIPYFSSNTPM
-355 PEEPQISY
+355 PVEPQIDY
-363 DPDYNPFIST
+363 DPNYNPFIST
-373 EKPKSFDVGSGGH
+373 ERPKSFDSYNSGGKSAPRYDIGAQSH
-386 SSGHSSSYNNYN
+386 RKTTENWQSLYENINNY
-398 SNYNGG
+398 SNNTP
-404 NRHATHYDSV
+404 NDIPAVSV
-414 INSGHR
+414 
-420 KADNWQLLYSN
+420 SN
-431 INDDSPSPTP
+431 N
-441 PVQSPLMQIGG
+441 QSPMIQLHG
-452 KYIATLHDN
+452 KYIVCPHVN
-461 GLMLIDQYRAHLS
+461 GLMVIDQYRAHLR
-474 ILYEKYLR
+474 ILYEKYLS
-482 QIASNADST
+482 QIASNADAV
-491 QKLLY
+491 QQLLY
-496 PQPLDLDATSQAMA
+496 PQQLDLDATESAMA

-517 TSVGFDIDF
+517 TSVGFDIKFND
-526 DAQPSAVLRGI
+526 DGTTTLKGI
-537 PPFLEANR
+537 PPFLEPNK
-545 AVEILIKVIDSYRDE
+545 AVDVLIKVIDSYRDE

-569 DILARS
+569 DILAKS

-586 TLSTE
+586 TLNTE
-591 EMQTLKDNL
+591 EMQQLKDTL

-606 EYSPDGKRTTVIL
+606 EYSPDGKKAVIIMKF
-619 RPEDLEK
+619 EDLEK
-626 MFN
+626 KFN

>member
-7 LMPDAL
+7 LMPDSL

-117 ADDAVG
+117 ADDAIG

-131 KFVSQ
+131 KFISQ

-153 YNVPAR
+153 FNVPAR

-184 PMIEFA
+184 PMIEFS
-190 LHHND
+190 LYHNE
-195 NIIYSLPKTNL
+195 NAIYILPKGSL
-206 KQRILG
+206 KQRIIG
-212 VFGKNL
+212 VFGKSL
-218 NSTLIPVEIDTSIVK
+218 NSELIPVEIDTSIVK
-233 ITGFTGKPSAS
+233 ITGFTGKPSSS
-244 KRKTDKQFFFVN
+244 KRRNDKQFFFVN

-286 LYLEVDPR
+286 LYMEVDPHT
-294 SIDVNVHPAKTEINF
+294 IDVNVHPAKTEINF

-324 ETLSKSDVTPAID
+324 ETLSKSDVTPSID

-343 ANIPYFTSDSPL
+343 ANIPYFRSDEPI
-355 PEEPQISY
+355 PDEPQIDY
-363 DPDYNPFIST
+363 DPNYNPFIST
-373 EKPKSFDVGSGGH
+373 EKPQSFESLGVNGNYGH
-386 SSGHSSSYNNYN
+386 SGA
-398 SNYNGG
+398 
-404 NRHATHYDSV
+404 RRTTQYDSA
-414 INSGHR
+414 INTGR
-420 KADNWQLLYSN
+420 KRADNWQLLYSN

-441 PVQSPLMQIGG
+441 VQSPLMQIGS

-461 GLMLIDQYRAHLS
+461 GLMLIDQYRAHLR

-482 QIASNADST
+482 QIASNADAT
-491 QKLLY
+491 QQLLY
-496 PQPLDLDATSQAMA
+496 PQALDLDATSLAMA

-517 TSVGFDIDF
+517 MSVGFDIDF
-526 DAQPSAVLRGI
+526 PSPTATAMLRGI
-537 PPFLEANR
+537 PPYLEQNKAID
-545 AVEILIKVIDSYRDE
+545 VLIKVIDSYRDE

-575 AARSEAVTGGR
+575 AARSEAVMGGR
-586 TLSTE
+586 SLSNE
-591 EMQTLKDNL
+591 EMQTLKDDL
-600 LATQSP
+600 LATQQP
-606 EYSPDGKRTTVIL
+606 EFSPDGRKTTIVL

>member
-117 ADDAVG
+117 ADDAIG

-131 KFVSQ
+131 KFISQ
-136 TPVNT
+136 TPVST

-153 YNVPAR
+153 FNVPAR

-233 ITGFTGKPSAS
+233 ITGFCGKPSPS

-286 LYLEVDPR
+286 LYMEVDPHT
-294 SIDVNVHPAKTEINF
+294 IDVNVHPAKTEINF

-337 FDNQEA
+337 FDNQA
-343 ANIPYFTSDSPL
+343 INDIPYFRSDSPL

-363 DPDYNPFIST
+363 DPDYNPFVST
-373 EKPKSFDVGSGGH
+373 EKPQSFSDGGGGR
-386 SSGHSSSYNNYN
+386 SKGSYNYTR
-398 SNYNGG
+398 S
-404 NRHATHYDSV
+404 HYHPLRRST
-414 INSGHR
+414 
-420 KADNWQLLYSN
+420 DNWQTLYASALTGST
-431 INDDSPSPTP
+431 DDIKPAAAPT
-441 PVQSPLMQIGG
+441 PLMQIGN
-452 KYIATLHDN
+452 KYIAALHDN
-461 GLMLIDQYRAHLS
+461 GIMLIDQYRAHLR

-482 QIASNADST
+482 QIASNADAT
-491 QKLLY
+491 QQLLY
-496 PQPLDLDATSQAMA
+496 PQPLDLDATSLAMA

-517 TSVGFDIDF
+517 MSVGFDIDF
-526 DAQPSAVLRGI
+526 PSPTATATLRGI
-537 PPFLEANR
+537 PPFLEQNKAID
-545 AVEILIKVIDSYRDE
+545 VLIKVIDSYRDE

-575 AARSEAVTGGR
+575 AARSEAVMGGR
-586 TLSTE
+586 SLSTE
-591 EMQTLKDNL
+591 EMQTLKDDL
-600 LATQSP
+600 LATQQP
-606 EYSPDGKRTTVIL
+606 EFSPDGRKTTIVL

>member
-34 ENSVDAGASK
+34 ENSVDAGATK

-117 ADDAVG
+117 ADDAIG

-131 KFVSQ
+131 KFISQ

-153 YNVPAR
+153 FNVPAR

-218 NSTLIPVEIDTSIVK
+218 NSSLIPVEIDTSIVK

-267 AVALAYDKLTLP
+267 AIALAYDKLTLP

-286 LYLEVDPR
+286 IYLEVDPHT
-294 SIDVNVHPAKTEINF
+294 IDVNVHPAKTEINF

-316 RLLQAGIK
+316 RLLQAGVK

-343 ANIPYFTSDSPL
+343 ANLPYFPSNSPL
-355 PEEPQISY
+355 PEEPQIDY
-363 DPDYNPFIST
+363 DPNYNPFIST
-373 EKPKSFDVGSGGH
+373 EKPKSFDGYNGRNNGGSFGGGNGGSYGGGH
-386 SSGHSSSYNNYN
+386 
-398 SNYNGG
+398 
-404 NRHATHYDSV
+404 RVTHYESA
-414 INSGHR
+414 IN
-420 KADNWQLLYSN
+420 ADRRRAGNWELLYSG
-431 INDDSPSPTP
+431 INDTQPSAAAPAA
-441 PVQSPLMQIGG
+441 QSPLMQIGN
-452 KYIATLHDN
+452 KYIASLHDN
-461 GLMLIDQYRAHLS
+461 GLMLIDQYRAHLR
-474 ILYEKYLR
+474 ILYEKYLN

-491 QKLLY
+491 QQLLY
-496 PQPLDLDATSQAMA
+496 PHPLDLDATSQAMA

-517 TSVGFDIDF
+517 TSVGFNIDF
-526 DAQPSAVLRGI
+526 DAKPTATLKGI
-537 PPFLEANR
+537 PPYLDANR

-560 HGNISSSMK
+560 HGNITSSMK
-569 DILARS
+569 EILAKS
-575 AARSEAVTGGR
+575 AARSEAVMGGR
-586 TLSTE
+586 TLNPD
-591 EMQTLKDNL
+591 EMQTLRNDL
-600 LATQSP
+600 LSTQSP
-606 EYSPDGKRTTVIL
+606 EYSPDGKRTMIIL
-619 RPEDLEK
+619 RPDDLEK

>member
-117 ADDAVG
+117 ADDAIG

-131 KFVSQ
+131 KFISQ
-136 TPVNT
+136 TPVST

-153 YNVPAR
+153 FNVPAR

-233 ITGFTGKPSAS
+233 ITGFCGKPSPS

-286 LYLEVDPR
+286 LYMEVDPHT
-294 SIDVNVHPAKTEINF
+294 IDVNVHPAKTEINF

-337 FDNQEA
+337 FDNQA
-343 ANIPYFTSDSPL
+343 INDIPYFRSDSPL

-363 DPDYNPFIST
+363 DPDYNPFVST
-373 EKPKSFDVGSGGH
+373 EKPQSFSNGGGGR
-386 SSGHSSSYNNYN
+386 SKGSYNYQQSDYQPLRRSTN
-398 SNYNGG
+398 
-404 NRHATHYDSV
+404 
-414 INSGHR
+414 
-420 KADNWQLLYSN
+420 NWQTLYESALN
-431 INDDSPSPTP
+431 GSTDDIKPAAAPTP
-441 PVQSPLMQIGG
+441 LIQIGN
-452 KYIATLHDN
+452 KYIAALHDN
-461 GLMLIDQYRAHLS
+461 GIMLIDQYRAHLR

-482 QIASNADST
+482 QIASNADAT
-491 QKLLY
+491 QQLLY
-496 PQPLDLDATSQAMA
+496 PQPLDLDATSLAMA

-517 TSVGFDIDF
+517 MSVGFDIDF
-526 DAQPSAVLRGI
+526 PSPTATATLRGI
-537 PPFLEANR
+537 PPFLEQNKAID
-545 AVEILIKVIDSYRDE
+545 VLIKVIDSYRDE

-575 AARSEAVTGGR
+575 AARSEAVMGGR
-586 TLSTE
+586 SLSTE
-591 EMQTLKDNL
+591 EMQTLKDDL
-600 LATQSP
+600 LATQQP
-606 EYSPDGKRTTVIL
+606 EFSPDGRKTTIVL
-619 RPEDLEK
+619 RPDDLER

>member
-1 MSDVIK
+1 
-7 LMPDAL
+7 
-13 ANQIAAGEVIQ
+13 
-24 RPASV
+24 
-29 LKELV
+29 
-34 ENSVDAGASK
+34 
-44 ITVNIKD
+44 
-51 AGRTLIQVID
+51 
-61 NGCGMS
+61 
-67 VTDARMSFERH
+67 
-78 ATSKLTKAED
+78 TSKLTKAED

-103 SIAAVAEVELKTRR
+103 SIAAVVEVELKTRR
-117 ADDAVG
+117 ADDAIG
-123 TDVIINGS
+123 TDIIINGS
-131 KFVSQ
+131 KFISQ
-136 TPVNT
+136 TPVST

-153 YNVPAR
+153 FNVPAR

-233 ITGFTGKPSAS
+233 ITGFCGKPSPS

-286 LYLEVDPR
+286 LYMEVDPHT
-294 SIDVNVHPAKTEINF
+294 IDVNVHPAKTEINF

-337 FDNQEA
+337 FDNQA
-343 ANIPYFTSDSPL
+343 INDIPYFRSDSPL

-363 DPDYNPFIST
+363 DPDYNPFVST
-373 EKPKSFDVGSGGH
+373 EKPQSFSDGG
-386 SSGHSSSYNNYN
+386 GGRNKGSYNYQQ
-398 SNYNGG
+398 SDYQPL
-404 NRHATHYDSV
+404 RRST
-414 INSGHR
+414 
-420 KADNWQLLYSN
+420 DNWQTLYESALN
-431 INDDSPSPTP
+431 GATDDIKPAAAPT
-441 PVQSPLMQIGG
+441 PLMQIGN
-452 KYIATLHDN
+452 KYIAALHDN
-461 GLMLIDQYRAHLS
+461 GIMLIDQYRAHLR

-482 QIASNADST
+482 QIASNADAT
-491 QKLLY
+491 QQLLY
-496 PQPLDLDATSQAMA
+496 PQPLDLDATSLAMA

-517 TSVGFDIDF
+517 MSVGFDIDF
-526 DAQPSAVLRGI
+526 PSPTATATLRGI
-537 PPFLEANR
+537 PPFLEQNKAID
-545 AVEILIKVIDSYRDE
+545 VLIKVIDSYRDE

-575 AARSEAVTGGR
+575 AARSEAVMGGR
-586 TLSTE
+586 SLSTE
-591 EMQTLKDNL
+591 EMQTLKDDL
-600 LATQSP
+600 LATQQP
-606 EYSPDGKRTTVIL
+606 EFSPDGRKTTIVL
-619 RPEDLEK
+619 RPDDLER

>member
-1 MSDVIK
+1 M
-7 LMPDAL
+7 
-13 ANQIAAGEVIQ
+13 
-24 RPASV
+24 
-29 LKELV
+29 
-34 ENSVDAGASK
+34 
-44 ITVNIKD
+44 
-51 AGRTLIQVID
+51 
-61 NGCGMS
+61 
-67 VTDARMSFERH
+67 
-78 ATSKLTKAED
+78 
-88 LFCIY
+88 
-93 TKGFR
+93 
-98 GEALA
+98 
-103 SIAAVAEVELKTRR
+103 
-117 ADDAVG
+117 
-123 TDVIINGS
+123 
-131 KFVSQ
+131 
-136 TPVNT
+136 
-141 PQGTNFAIKSLF
+141 
-153 YNVPAR
+153 
-159 RKFLK
+159 
-164 SNSTELQ
+164 
-171 HIITEFQRIVLTH
+171 
-184 PMIEFA
+184 
-190 LHHND
+190 
-195 NIIYSLPKTNL
+195 
-206 KQRILG
+206 
-212 VFGKNL
+212 
-218 NSTLIPVEIDTSIVK
+218 
-233 ITGFTGKPSAS
+233 
-244 KRKTDKQFFFVN
+244 
-256 NRYMKNSYFHK
+256 
-267 AVALAYDKLTLP
+267 
-279 DCIPPYF
+279 
-286 LYLEVDPR
+286 EVDPHT
-294 SIDVNVHPAKTEINF
+294 IDVNVHPAKTEINF

-337 FDNQEA
+337 FDNQA
-343 ANIPYFTSDSPL
+343 INDIPYFRSDSPL

-373 EKPKSFDVGSGGH
+373 EKPKSFND
-386 SSGHSSSYNNYN
+386 
-398 SNYNGG
+398 GG

-441 PVQSPLMQIGG
+441 VQSPLMQIGG
-452 KYIATLHDN
+452 KYIASLHDN

-491 QKLLY
+491 QQLLY

-537 PPFLEANR
+537 PPFLEANK

-569 DILARS
+569 DILAKS